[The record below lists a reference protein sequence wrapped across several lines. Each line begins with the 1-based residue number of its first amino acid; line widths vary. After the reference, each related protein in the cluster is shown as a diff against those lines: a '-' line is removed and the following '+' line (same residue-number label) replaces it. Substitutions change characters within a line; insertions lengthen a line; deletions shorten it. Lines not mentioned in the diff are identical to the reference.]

1 MPGSGSGFAPL
12 WAGLAL
18 TLLVGSCVEM
28 RSSTL
33 VEHKS
38 TLPPQEGTSAAP
50 AGDTSGDRGCPGRCR
65 CEADGQLQRVDC
77 SDLNLREV
85 PANLS
90 VFTSYL

>member
-18 TLLVGSCVEM
+18 TLLVGSCVD
-28 RSSTL
+28 
-33 VEHKS
+33 HKS
-38 TLPPQEGTSAAP
+38 TLPQQEGTSAAP

>member
-33 VEHKS
+33 V
-38 TLPPQEGTSAAP
+38 EGTSAAP